1 MQNEQNGQAAQGD
14 GQNEHAQDASAPSQ
28 GGEGEGYT
36 PARDTSGRFLPG
48 YSGNP
53 RGKPKGAISF
63 RTRFRRTVR
72 ENPDIMEDLLRRT
85 ILDGSMDAKVALQLA
100 QWHDGENPDAFDKE
114 QELASM
120 EASRKPE
127 DVLGAC
133 LAALRTAGL
142 HEVAD
147 RLQGGL
153 DGESK

>member
-1 MQNEQNGQAAQGD
+1 MEHDQNGQV
-14 GQNEHAQDASAPSQ
+14 GQNDSDSGALREAGARSQ

-36 PARDTSGRFLPG
+36 PPRDTSGRFLPG

-53 RGKPKGAISF
+53 HGRPKGSISF
-63 RTRFRRTVR
+63 RTRFRRSVR

-85 ILDGSMDAKVALQLA
+85 IMDGSLDAKVALQLA
-100 QWHDGENPDAFDKE
+100 QWHDGDNPDAFDKE

-120 EASRKPE
+120 EASRSPE

-147 RLQGGL
+147 RLQTGFDGGA
-153 DGESK
+153 E